1 MNAMRKIGMFILMV
15 VFAAFIAEAQQ
26 GGQGRNMSPEDMA
39 KRQTEQM
46 GEYIKMDKAITTKV
60 QDLNLKYAKKSQEL
74 RAGGN
79 FMDMSDSQREK
90 MRAQMTAQQEEKDK
104 EMKKILSAD
113 QWKQYEKYREESR
126 QRMQQRR
133 P

>member
-1 MNAMRKIGMFILMV
+1 MNAMKKIGIFVLMM
-15 VFAAFIAEAQQ
+15 VFAAFIAEAQP
-26 GGQGRNMSPEDMA
+26 GGQGRSPEEMA
-39 KRQTEQM
+39 TRQTEQM
-46 GEYIKMDKAITTKV
+46 GEYVKMDKALTTKV

-74 RAGGN
+74 RSGGN

-90 MRAQMTAQQEEKDK
+90 MRAQMTAQQEEKDQ

-113 QWKQYEKYREESR
+113 QWKQYEKYREEAR

-133 P
+133 Q

>member
-1 MNAMRKIGMFILMV
+1 MKKIGMFVLML
-15 VFAAFIAEAQQ
+15 VFAAFIAEAQP
-26 GGQGRNMSPEDMA
+26 GGQGRNFSPEDMA
-39 KRQTEQM
+39 SRQTEQM
-46 GEYIKMDKAITTKV
+46 KEYVKMDKTLEKKV
-60 QDLNLKYAKKSQEL
+60 YDLNLKYAKKSQEL
-74 RAGGN
+74 RSGRN
-79 FMDMSDSQREK
+79 FMDMSDSEREK

-113 QWKQYEKYREESR
+113 QWKQYEKYREEAR

>member
-1 MNAMRKIGMFILMV
+1 MRKIGMFVLMM
-15 VFAAFIAEAQQ
+15 VFAAFVAQAQ
-26 GGQGRNMSPEDMA
+26 PGGQGRNFSPEDMA

-46 GEYIKMDKAITTKV
+46 GEYIKMDKALTTKV
-60 QDLNLKYAKKSQEL
+60 NDLNLKYAKKSQEL

-113 QWKQYEKYREESR
+113 QWKQYEKYREEAR
-126 QRMQQRR
+126 QRMQRR
-133 P
+133 

>member
-1 MNAMRKIGMFILMV
+1 MRKIGMFVLMM
-15 VFAAFIAEAQQ
+15 VFAAFVAQAQ
-26 GGQGRNMSPEDMA
+26 PGGQGRNMSPEDMA

-46 GEYIKMDKAITTKV
+46 GEYIKMDKALTTKV
-60 QDLNLKYAKKSQEL
+60 NDLNLKYAKKSQEL

-113 QWKQYEKYREESR
+113 QWKQYEKYREEAR
-126 QRMQQRR
+126 QRMQRR
-133 P
+133 